1 MLIIVFTGDD
11 QGKANAAFSIAKRS
25 SHHLRCGKNTLTHS
39 VLYDIVIA
47 NHSAHRS
54 FCLLLLHKNVLS
66 INKAIIFLR
75 RLVMTAKGLLM
86 FVLAAVLLV
95 GVLSN
100 PVHAQMIGTVKDV
113 ETSVGSSGKIDW
125 TTSVI
130 TAVGI
135 GAPPANPAN
144 PAQARAMAE
153 RAAQVV
159 AYRNLLESVKG
170 VRVDSQTTVEN
181 FMVTSDVIRT
191 QVSGF
196 VQGAMIMDKKYMSD
210 GSVEVTVGMKLTG
223 ALADQLLPKTP
234 PAAPMAVAPSASGQ
248 AFTGLIV
255 DARGLGVRPA
265 MAPKVL
271 NEDGKEVYGSAWINR
286 DWAVREGMVGYLK
299 DQGQAQQ
306 NPRVT
311 DKPLMVKAIKT
322 TGDARVDVV
331 ISNADAAML
340 QGAAQNLSFLEKCRV
355 IILVD

>member
-1 MLIIVFTGDD
+1 MH
-11 QGKANAAFSIAKRS
+11 AKR
-25 SHHLRCGKNTLTHS
+25 LFLM
-39 VLYDIVIA
+39 IA
-47 NHSAHRS
+47 VMVSLAGLASAQ
-54 FCLLLLHKNVLS
+54 L
-66 INKAIIFLR
+66 
-75 RLVMTAKGLLM
+75 
-86 FVLAAVLLV
+86 
-95 GVLSN
+95 
-100 PVHAQMIGTVKDV
+100 IGTIKDV

-125 TTSVI
+125 STGVI

-135 GAPPANPAN
+135 GAPPASPAN

-159 AYRNLLESVKG
+159 AYRNLLEAVKG

-181 FMVTSDVIRT
+181 FMVTSDIIRT

-196 VQGAMIMDKKYMSD
+196 VQGATIMDKKYMSD
-210 GSVEVTVGMKLTG
+210 GSVEVTVGMKLMG
-223 ALADQLLPKTP
+223 ALAEQLLPKTP
-234 PAAPMAVAPSASGQ
+234 PTAPTPSVTPSTGGQ
-248 AFTGLIV
+248 VFTGLIV

-271 NEDGKEVYGSAWINR
+271 NEEGKEVYGSAWINR

-299 DQGQAQQ
+299 DPAQAQQ

-311 DKPLMVKAIKT
+311 DKPLLVKAIKT

-331 ISNADAAML
+331 ISNADTAML
-340 QGAAQNLSFLEKCRV
+340 QGASQNMSFLEKCRV

>member
-1 MLIIVFTGDD
+1 MGS
-11 QGKANAAFSIAKRS
+11 GKW
-25 SHHLRCGKNTLTHS
+25 LLP
-39 VLYDIVIA
+39 
-47 NHSAHRS
+47 
-54 FCLLLLHKNVLS
+54 LLLAV
-66 INKAIIFLR
+66 
-75 RLVMTAKGLLM
+75 V
-86 FVLAAVLLV
+86 VLLS
-95 GVLSN
+95 GVS
-100 PVHAQMIGTVKDV
+100 VSAQLQGSIRDV
-113 ETSVGSSGKIDW
+113 ETPAGSSGKIDW
-125 TTSVI
+125 STGMIS
-130 TAVGI
+130 AVGI

-170 VRVDSQTTVEN
+170 VQVDSQTTVEN

-223 ALADQLLPKTP
+223 ALADQLLPKTA
-234 PAAPMAVAPSASGQ
+234 PATAPTFAPGAPAGQ

-255 DARGLGVRPA
+255 DARGLGARPA

-271 NEDGKEVYGSAWINR
+271 NEEGKEVYGSAWINR

-299 DQGQAQQ
+299 DPGQAQQ

-311 DKPLMVKAIKT
+311 DKPLVVKAVKT
-322 TGDARVDVV
+322 KGDGRVDLV
-331 ISNADAAML
+331 ISNADAALL